1 MAMEGLMKIE
11 PVARHG
17 KLLRRQVLSE
27 DEINSVRQSSLAVL
41 EEVGILIEHPRALT
55 LLAEAGAT
63 VNPDSHHA
71 KIPASLVEKSLRTVP
86 SEFLLTGQH
95 PSKDVVLSHQ
105 SPPQGRPVMSL
116 DWIVDYGVKRRREVT
131 RKDLEAWVRVVD
143 ALPNLALVTG
153 VYPWDVPL
161 ATRDVWAAEAM
172 LRLSTKPI
180 LMAPYSGRTV
190 EWVAQMLGALPD
202 QRAPKVIIFSS
213 CNSPL
218 IYSQSQMDGLLAA
231 ADHDLPVMVNS
242 SAVTGATAPITLAG
256 TLVIMNAEILAGAVV
271 AQLAKPGT
279 KVIYAGH
286 PVVLDMHTSIA
297 SMGYTE
303 IGLLAAALVDLGRS
317 YGIPTASN
325 GLTTDSHAC
334 DEQAALEKL
343 ITGYLAVLSG
353 AALNGGAGSLAAVG
367 TASLEQLVI
376 DDDIYER
383 ILRMCQGID
392 INPDTLGLEVIA
404 AVGPNRQFL
413 AEPHTLKY
421 LRREFCPSKLAT
433 RLNAEAWMEGGAKES
448 TELAADRVK
457 VILKGPPEPHLEP
470 RVLSELSRIVALAE
484 EEKNNPA

>member
-1 MAMEGLMKIE
+1 MKTE
-11 PVARHG
+11 RLG
-17 KLLRRQVLSE
+17 KLIRRQVLDE
-27 DEINSVRQSSLAVL
+27 DQTKSVRQSSLVVL

-63 VNPDSHHA
+63 VNPNSHHV

-95 PSKDVVLSHQ
+95 PSKDMVLSDQ
-105 SPPQGRPVMSL
+105 SPPRGRPVMSL

-131 RKDLEAWVRVVD
+131 RKDLDLWVRVVD

-153 VYPWDVPL
+153 IYPWDVQL
-161 ATRDVWAAEAM
+161 ETRDVWAAEAM
-172 LRLSTKPI
+172 LRLSSKPL

-190 EWVAQMLGALPD
+190 EWVARMLSVLPD
-202 QRAPKVIIFSS
+202 QRAPKAVIFSS

-218 IYSQSQMDGLLAA
+218 IYSNSQMDGLLAA

-242 SAVTGATAPITLAG
+242 SAVTGVTAPITRAG
-256 TLVIMNAEILAGAVV
+256 TLTIMNAEILAGIVV

-297 SMGYTE
+297 SMGNTDV
-303 IGLLAAALVDLGRS
+303 GLLAAALVDLGKS
-317 YGIPTASN
+317 YRIPTASN

-367 TASLEQLVI
+367 TASLEQLII

-383 ILRMCQGID
+383 ILRTCEGID
-392 INPDTLGLEVIA
+392 VNPDTLGLEVIA
-404 AVGPNRQFL
+404 AVGPSREFL
-413 AEPHTLKY
+413 VEPHTLKY
-421 LRREFCPSKLAT
+421 LRQEFFPSKLAT
-433 RLNAEAWMEGGAKES
+433 RLNPEAWIEAGAKDS
-448 TELAADRVK
+448 AELAAGRVK
-457 VILKGPPEPHLEP
+457 AILRGAPELRLESH
-470 RVLSELSRIVALAE
+470 VVAELSHIVALAE
-484 EEKNNPA
+484 KQTGNPA

>member
-1 MAMEGLMKIE
+1 MKTE
-11 PVARHG
+11 RLG
-17 KLLRRQVLSE
+17 KLLRRQVLDE
-27 DEINSVRQSSLAVL
+27 DQTRSVRQSSLVVL
-41 EEVGILIEHPRALT
+41 EEVGILIEHPRALA

-63 VNPDSHHA
+63 VNPNSHHV

-95 PSKDVVLSHQ
+95 PSKDMVLSVQ
-105 SPPQGRPVMSL
+105 SPPLGRPVMSL

-131 RKDLEAWVRVVD
+131 RKDLDLWVRVVD

-153 VYPWDVPL
+153 IYPWDVPL
-161 ATRDVWAAEAM
+161 ETRDVWAAEAM
-172 LRLSTKPI
+172 LRLSSKPI

-190 EWVAQMLGALPD
+190 EWVARMLSVLPD
-202 QRAPKVIIFSS
+202 QRAPKAVIFSS

-218 IYSQSQMDGLLAA
+218 IYSKSQMDGLLAA

-242 SAVTGATAPITLAG
+242 SAVTGVTAPITRAG
-256 TLVIMNAEILAGAVV
+256 TLTIMNAEILAGIVV

-286 PVVLDMHTSIA
+286 PVILDMHTSIA
-297 SMGYTE
+297 SMGNTDV
-303 IGLLAAALVDLGRS
+303 GLLAAALVDLGKS

-367 TASLEQLVI
+367 TASLEQLII

-383 ILRMCQGID
+383 ILRMCEGID
-392 INPDTLGLEVIA
+392 VNPDTLGLEVIA
-404 AVGPNRQFL
+404 AVGPSRQFL

-421 LRREFCPSKLAT
+421 LRQEFFPSKLAT
-433 RLNAEAWMEGGAKES
+433 RLNPEAWMEAGAKDSAEV
-448 TELAADRVK
+448 AAGRVK
-457 VILKGPPEPHLEP
+457 AILSGAPEVRLEPH
-470 RVLSELSRIVALAE
+470 VVAELSHIVALAE
-484 EEKNNPA
+484 KQTGNPA